1 MRTRNTIYN
10 VIAGLT
16 SKLIICLCLFCVRK
30 VMAESL
36 DSNYIGLE
44 GFFSNV
50 IGLFSL
56 VDLGFGTAIAYSLYD
71 PIHKGETDKVN
82 AIISL
87 LKKVYIAVAFVIFLL
102 SIAVSFSLGNYIKD
116 IELEA
121 VYIQK
126 AFIIY
131 AGSIAVTYLFA
142 YQRTY
147 IFALQ
152 KNYILSIIDSIT
164 KIVCSCIQVFLLSKF
179 HSYLLYLFI
188 VFMGNLITN
197 YMAMAFLK
205 RHNAFAVEITK
216 YELPDEF
223 KNRLKRDVKNLA
235 ITNLCWQ
242 GLVSTDNIIISMVVG
257 VTDLAKNANYSA
269 IIQAGTSII
278 KSILSGVNASFGDLL
293 AEKKQEKIQMYFSHY
308 IFISHYIGGLASV
321 CFFYLSNQF
330 VEAWVG
336 KFYVFDI
343 HICLILSLNLYLSIM
358 HKTIGDIVNLTGL
371 FYESK
376 PYAIISLCLNIGG
389 SLIFAKVIGVIGVF
403 IGTTISFA
411 FLIIT
416 MLKILTKTVVQIR
429 KYVIIK
435 KSFLYGIHM
444 IVIFYILMFILNE
457 FNFFD
462 DLIVKFLMI
471 MIFYNFFSVLFFVK
485 SENLHFFIRLLRR
498 FNKTIF
504 TR

>member
-142 YQRTY
+142 YHR
-147 IFALQ
+147 
-152 KNYILSIIDSIT
+152 
-164 KIVCSCIQVFLLSKF
+164 
-179 HSYLLYLFI
+179 
-188 VFMGNLITN
+188 
-197 YMAMAFLK
+197 
-205 RHNAFAVEITK
+205 
-216 YELPDEF
+216 
-223 KNRLKRDVKNLA
+223 
-235 ITNLCWQ
+235 
-242 GLVSTDNIIISMVVG
+242 
-257 VTDLAKNANYSA
+257 
-269 IIQAGTSII
+269 
-278 KSILSGVNASFGDLL
+278 
-293 AEKKQEKIQMYFSHY
+293 
-308 IFISHYIGGLASV
+308 
-321 CFFYLSNQF
+321 
-330 VEAWVG
+330 
-336 KFYVFDI
+336 
-343 HICLILSLNLYLSIM
+343 
-358 HKTIGDIVNLTGL
+358 
-371 FYESK
+371 
-376 PYAIISLCLNIGG
+376 
-389 SLIFAKVIGVIGVF
+389 
-403 IGTTISFA
+403 
-411 FLIIT
+411 
-416 MLKILTKTVVQIR
+416 
-429 KYVIIK
+429 
-435 KSFLYGIHM
+435 
-444 IVIFYILMFILNE
+444 
-457 FNFFD
+457 
-462 DLIVKFLMI
+462 
-471 MIFYNFFSVLFFVK
+471 
-485 SENLHFFIRLLRR
+485 
-498 FNKTIF
+498 
-504 TR
+504 